1 MKTGVLMPGTMGSAM
16 HNKLKHSM
24 LIGVS
29 FAFIAISGATLTT
42 SPAQA
47 GPLAVAPK
55 HSLTPA
61 SLTENVQYRRSA
73 RSGRV
78 GVRQRAVVR
87 HRTVRP
93 ARVYRGSR
101 YVYRRGH
108 SGAVVPAAIFGLFA
122 GALGAAAI
130 GSNYYCDPYFYSW
143 NYCGG
148 YRPAYYGGY
157 YPAYYGGYYPVYRGG
172 YYPAYRTSRVVY
184 RSNIQRPRTV
194 RYRAVAP
201 RRHFVGAR
209 THVRSGY
216 TVRRARR

>member
-1 MKTGVLMPGTMGSAM
+1 M
-16 HNKLKHSM
+16 HRKLKQAM
-24 LIGVS
+24 LMGAS
-29 FAFIAISGATLTT
+29 FAFIAISGATLTA

-55 HSLTPA
+55 HSVTPA
-61 SLTENVQYRRSA
+61 SLTETVQYRRSA

-78 GVRQRAVVR
+78 GVRQRAVR
-87 HRTVRP
+87 HRTVRAAP
-93 ARVYRGSR
+93 VYRGGR
-101 YVYRRGH
+101 YVYRRSH
-108 SGAVVPAAIFGLFA
+108 SGAFVPAAVLGLFA

-130 GSNYYCDPYFYSW
+130 GSNYYCDPYYYTW
-143 NYCGG
+143 NYCRG
-148 YRPAYYGGY
+148 YAPAYYGGY
-157 YPAYYGGYYPVYRGG
+157 SPVVYGGYYPAYRGG

-184 RSNIQRPRTV
+184 RSGYQRPRTV